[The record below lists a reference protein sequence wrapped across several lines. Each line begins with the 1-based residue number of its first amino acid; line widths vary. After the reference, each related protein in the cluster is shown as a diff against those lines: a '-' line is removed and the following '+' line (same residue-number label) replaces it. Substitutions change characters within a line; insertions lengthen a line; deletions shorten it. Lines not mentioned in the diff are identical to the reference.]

1 MVRMMRI
8 RPIDFSNRTLYSVL
22 KNPIARVLDEAR
34 IMGDMEQTVSMLS
47 EATKLDHEMVQS
59 ALQHLTKVGIVRPTR
74 MVGNAQVYRFN
85 VENGLHSRVDL
96 TDQLQQGK
104 GRQR

>member
-1 MVRMMRI
+1 
-8 RPIDFSNRTLYSVL
+8 
-22 KNPIARVLDEAR
+22 
-34 IMGDMEQTVSMLS
+34 
-47 EATKLDHEMVQS
+47 MVQS